1 LRDESFG
8 SSTRGLVQF
17 YRDSKIKADEAR
29 AFQEQEKKAKLPA
42 KPSNDLAYNDEP
54 RKLAYV
60 DKSASDASF
69 IPQKAILKTID
80 ATKPTPSKKVS
91 NVIFQS
97 MLDDDSPTQ
106 SKKKPPPA
114 AAKGLG
120 GLYSSKDKARQQP
133 KHPSLVSTT
142 NTQQTS
148 SFGDIRK
155 PRADSVKVI
164 KREPIKRRPQP
175 GRKSSDASVQ
185 MAKQFFEQAQ
195 IALSSQ
201 DLNKVRSLLVTM
213 KNHGNNKNEA
223 QYVKAAKE
231 LIMVLTDGQVDGRRV
246 QLIGS
251 LFPLLPMKYRYKIE
265 KMASILAWQK
275 SVLQSQ
281 CKDALSTDEMSTV
294 KSFIL
299 PMIFNNDSSLS
310 NDPTADRALLEDA
323 QKVLS
328 ILRNHAIQ
336 LQLFYDLLPER
347 HRRRMRPLVL
357 EMDRTRD
364 VVKAKER
371 STNYKGEKMVNT
383 ALFHAASKPALRVSV
398 KTEDP
403 DSESQ
408 KELSLAISQAME
420 VNLQKKNR
428 INNFQNN
435 SKPKAQPS
443 NPYQRTGLKEFT
455 NKRQV
460 NGNDNTALTKRVR
473 NGSSINSTKSMDM
486 VDRCLHQAKSG
497 AFVSRQ
503 DRIRNIKAN
512 VPKEHKC
519 DICQETQKEPLLAEC
534 GHSAC
539 AVCWKNWLN
548 KSNTCHQCRAIT
560 SYSSLSKM
568 VFTNSVP
575 TLTQICAEEE
585 ESDDE
590 EGGLE
595 FVSAK

>member
-1 LRDESFG
+1 MVDES
-8 SSTRGLVQF
+8 V
-17 YRDSKIKADEAR
+17 
-29 AFQEQEKKAKLPA
+29 
-42 KPSNDLAYNDEP
+42 
-54 RKLAYV
+54 
-60 DKSASDASF
+60 SDASF
-69 IPQKAILKTID
+69 IPPNGILKTID

-91 NVIFQS
+91 NDIFQS
-97 MLDDDSPTQ
+97 MLDDDSPTLA
-106 SKKKPPPA
+106 KKKPPPA
-114 AAKGLG
+114 ATKGLG
-120 GLYSSKDKARQQP
+120 GLYSSKDKSRPQP

-155 PRADSVKVI
+155 PRADSVKVV

-175 GRKSSDASVQ
+175 GRKNSDASVQ

-281 CKDALSTDEMSTV
+281 CKNALSTDEMSTV

-299 PMIFNNDSSLS
+299 PMIFNNDSLS
-310 NDPTADRALLEDA
+310 NDPTSDRALLEDA

-328 ILRNHAIQ
+328 ILRNHAVQ
-336 LQLFYDLLPER
+336 LQLFYDLLTER
-347 HRRRMRPLVL
+347 HRRKFRPLVL

-371 STNYKGEKMVNT
+371 SINYKGEKMINT

-403 DSESQ
+403 DTESQ

-428 INNFQNN
+428 INNFQN
-435 SKPKAQPS
+435 STKPKAQPS

-455 NKRQV
+455 NKRQG
-460 NGNDNTALTKRVR
+460 NGNDNTTLSKRVH
-473 NGSSINSTKSMDM
+473 NGSKLNSTKSMDM
-486 VDRCLHQAKSG
+486 VDRVLHQANNS
-497 AFVSRQ
+497 AAYVSRQ

-512 VPKEHKC
+512 VPKQHKC

-539 AVCWKNWLN
+539 ALCWKNWLN

-560 SYSSLSKM
+560 SYSSLSKR
-568 VFTNSVP
+568 
-575 TLTQICAEEE
+575 
-585 ESDDE
+585 
-590 EGGLE
+590 
-595 FVSAK
+595 K